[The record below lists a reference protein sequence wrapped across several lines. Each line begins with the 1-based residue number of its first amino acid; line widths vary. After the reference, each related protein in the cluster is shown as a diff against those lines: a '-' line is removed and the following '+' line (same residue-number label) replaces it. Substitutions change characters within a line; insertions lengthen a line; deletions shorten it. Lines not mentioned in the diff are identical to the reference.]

1 MKEMMKAM
9 EKMGKDGKKMNPL
22 DKKAKMDVL
31 KDLSNQAG
39 KAMMIKISADS
50 KEGLKE
56 GLEVAKQKLESMPE
70 GDMAEEYS
78 EEGEE
83 SYEDEES
90 EEEGDSLLGKY
101 DDSVEDFS
109 NINPDELDAEID
121 KLLKMKE
128 KMKTATM
135 KL

>member
-1 MKEMMKAM
+1 
-9 EKMGKDGKKMNPL
+9 MGKDGKKMNPL

>member
-1 MKEMMKAM
+1 
-9 EKMGKDGKKMNPL
+9 
-22 DKKAKMDVL
+22 
-31 KDLSNQAG
+31 
-39 KAMMIKISADS
+39 
-50 KEGLKE
+50 
-56 GLEVAKQKLESMPE
+56 MPE